1 MSASDQGAVPD
12 DGLPQGVEPGLT
24 RQRVVTG
31 WGQLWNVP
39 NMLTLLRF
47 LLIPLFWYLL
57 MYDDGQNAGTRLAAT
72 FVFVVAAITDWVDGA
87 LARKQGLVTTF
98 GKIADPLAD
107 KALTGAALIGLSVL
121 GELWWWVTIL
131 ILLREIG
138 VTVIRFVVLKHG
150 VIPASGGG
158 KLKTIFQMV
167 GIVMFL
173 LPITPDM
180 GVLWFVRNAVMAIA
194 VALTLLTGLDYVDKA
209 YRTRRDSKAGRAARA
224 NAAAVAAARAAKDA
238 GHAAG

>member
-1 MSASDQGAVPD
+1 MSAPD
-12 DGLPQGVEPGLT
+12 PERPSGVEAGIT

-31 WGQLWNVP
+31 WAQLWNAP
-39 NMLTLLRF
+39 NLLTLARI
-47 LLIPLFWYLL
+47 LLIPVFWYLL
-57 MYDDGQNAGTRLAAT
+57 MLDGGDNKAARVGAT
-72 FVFVVAAITDWVDGA
+72 LVFIVAAVTDFVDGW

-121 GELWWWVTIL
+121 HELPWWVTVV

-138 VTVIRFVVLKHG
+138 VTLIRFIVLKHG
-150 VIPASGGG
+150 VIPASRGG

-180 GVLWFVRNAVMAIA
+180 TVLWWVRNTTMVVAVILT
-194 VALTLLTGLDYVDKA
+194 VATGIDYVDKA
-209 YRTRRDSKAGRAARA
+209 YRTRRGSKE
-224 NAAAVAAARAAKDA
+224 AK
-238 GHAAG
+238 AAGGSS